1 MKKFFLSLFLI
12 FFTASHSIAG
22 DYYVVGA
29 DCFKKGLYDKATT
42 SLEHAVKVSPKNV
55 NARYYLA
62 QSYLAQKRTDDAIKQ
77 YDRIIVIN
85 PSSDAARLAQKGLAL
100 IYQSYTEIGGN
111 KTISNDG
118 LAQYKDN
125 YLNYVLTG
133 DGLLMKWA
141 KFPINVYIDP
151 KRQKTLAEKAFKQWQ
166 DKTNNLV
173 SFNFVNAPETAQISV
188 NFMDKLESSST
199 KDSYVAG
206 FSKPYYQGEN
216 IVKSNINILT
226 INPATRQ
233 PIEDSFVYFTTLH
246 EIGHSLGLKGH
257 SPKSEDVMYGQASD
271 PKANLTQRDI
281 NTMNLFYKTDK
292 KTLASRSKGQ
302 TDVQLQQALA
312 YVKATPD
319 KAVGWANLGDIYR
332 NKKMYSEAIQN
343 YNKAIS
349 IEPNKAELYNLV
361 GTTYSQM
368 GDPSKGFSNL
378 KKACDLDKNNI
389 FYLYQFGQ
397 LCAKTNQKEVGK
409 NYVEKYLQANPQ
421 SASDEKIQSLLQS
434 YK

>member
-173 SFNFVNAPETAQISV
+173 SFNFVNAPETAQ
-188 NFMDKLESSST
+188 
-199 KDSYVAG
+199 
-206 FSKPYYQGEN
+206 
-216 IVKSNINILT
+216 
-226 INPATRQ
+226 
-233 PIEDSFVYFTTLH
+233 
-246 EIGHSLGLKGH
+246 
-257 SPKSEDVMYGQASD
+257 
-271 PKANLTQRDI
+271 
-281 NTMNLFYKTDK
+281 
-292 KTLASRSKGQ
+292 
-302 TDVQLQQALA
+302 
-312 YVKATPD
+312 
-319 KAVGWANLGDIYR
+319 
-332 NKKMYSEAIQN
+332 
-343 YNKAIS
+343 
-349 IEPNKAELYNLV
+349 
-361 GTTYSQM
+361 
-368 GDPSKGFSNL
+368 
-378 KKACDLDKNNI
+378 
-389 FYLYQFGQ
+389 YL
-397 LCAKTNQKEVGK
+397 
-409 NYVEKYLQANPQ
+409 
-421 SASDEKIQSLLQS
+421 
-434 YK
+434 